1 MYKWWSKRYIK
12 KVNENKTTTK
22 KIGKKF
28 KKKSFKFFTQMKGLG
43 LD

>member
-1 MYKWWSKRYIK
+1 MKKKWQQK
-12 KVNENKTTTK
+12 NAKT